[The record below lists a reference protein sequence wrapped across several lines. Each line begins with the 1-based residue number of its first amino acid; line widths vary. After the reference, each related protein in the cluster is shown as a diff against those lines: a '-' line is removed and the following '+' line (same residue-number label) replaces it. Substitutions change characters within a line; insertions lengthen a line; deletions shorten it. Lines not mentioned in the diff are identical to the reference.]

1 MFIGGLHPSLTE
13 ESLRNYF
20 IQFGKIEKVIIMKD
34 KLTGRSRG
42 FGFIIFKD
50 KKTIDKILSY
60 ANCHFLYG
68 KWIECKRAEPKIN
81 NDQQNNNFSLTQNDK
96 FNNEQLNYVNNYKNN
111 VFNFKELIP
120 NKNKLLLEYNN
131 NQIDIS
137 SNQYFQFNLGN
148 NNNDIINNNKTLFN
162 NNQTINSLDNS
173 NFIFKEQNDN
183 TKFQNYFNKY
193 LKNPSLYTNYF
204 HYKLSDFG
212 NEEVSNL
219 NKYKQNTEK
228 IKLFPEERDDKNS
241 SSNSNSKESNEKEKI
256 ENENASS
263 ENDKNCE
270 NNQIENLFGP
280 DRTNIISRSSKS
292 NDSYKPY

>member
-1 MFIGGLHPSLTE
+1 MFVGGLHPSLTE

-50 KKTIDKILSY
+50 KKTIDKILSF

-81 NDQQNNNFSLTQNDK
+81 NNQQKNNLLTEDVIINNNK
-96 FNNEQLNYVNNYKNN
+96 QLNIMKNSENNM
-111 VFNFKELIP
+111 FNFNEIIP
-120 NKNKLLLEYNN
+120 NKSKLLLEYNN
-131 NQIDIS
+131 NQINIS
-137 SNQYFQFNLGN
+137 SNQYFLFNLGN
-148 NNNDIINNNKTLFN
+148 NNNDMINNNKTLIN
-162 NNQTINSLDNS
+162 NNQSVNNLDNP

-183 TKFQNYFNKY
+183 MKFQNYFNKY
-193 LKNPSLYTNYF
+193 LKNPSLYNNYF
-204 HYKLSDFG
+204 HYKLSDIG
-212 NEEVSNL
+212 NGEVSKL
-219 NKYKQNTEK
+219 NIYKQNSEK
-228 IKLFPEERDDKNS
+228 IKLFPEERDEKNS
-241 SSNSNSKESNEKEKI
+241 SSNSKESKEKI

-263 ENDKNCE
+263 DNDKNCE

-280 DRTNIISRSSKS
+280 DRTNLISRSSKS

>member
-1 MFIGGLHPSLTE
+1 MFVGGLHPSLTE

-50 KKTIDKILSY
+50 KKTIDKILSF

-81 NDQQNNNFSLTQNDK
+81 NNQQKNNLLTEDVIINNNK
-96 FNNEQLNYVNNYKNN
+96 QLNIMKNSENYM
-111 VFNFKELIP
+111 FNFNEIIP
-120 NKNKLLLEYNN
+120 NKSKLLLEYNN
-131 NQIDIS
+131 NQTNIS
-137 SNQYFQFNLGN
+137 SNQYFLFNLGN
-148 NNNDIINNNKTLFN
+148 NNNDMINNNKTLIN
-162 NNQTINSLDNS
+162 NNQSVNNLDNP

-183 TKFQNYFNKY
+183 MKFQNYFNKY
-193 LKNPSLYTNYF
+193 LKNPSLYNNYF
-204 HYKLSDFG
+204 HYKLSDIG
-212 NEEVSNL
+212 NGEVSKL
-219 NKYKQNTEK
+219 NIYKQNSEK
-228 IKLFPEERDDKNS
+228 IKLFPEERDEKNS
-241 SSNSNSKESNEKEKI
+241 SSNSKESKEKI

-263 ENDKNCE
+263 DNDKNCE

-280 DRTNIISRSSKS
+280 DRTNLISRSSKS

>member
-13 ESLRNYF
+13 DSLKKYF

-81 NDQQNNNFSLTQNDK
+81 NNQQKNYLLPQNVNYNNKQ
-96 FNNEQLNYVNNYKNN
+96 FNYINNYENN
-111 VFNFKELIP
+111 MFNINELIP
-120 NKNKLLLEYNN
+120 
-131 NQIDIS
+131 
-137 SNQYFQFNLGN
+137 
-148 NNNDIINNNKTLFN
+148 NNDIINDNDMINNNNILIN
-162 NNQTINSLDNS
+162 NNQTINNLNNP
-173 NFIFKEQNDN
+173 NFILKKQNDN
-183 TKFQNYFNKY
+183 MKFQNYFNKY
-193 LKNPSLYTNYF
+193 LKNPSLYNNYF
-204 HYKLSDFG
+204 HYKLSDIG
-212 NEEVSNL
+212 NEEVSKL
-219 NKYKQNTEK
+219 KKYKQNSEK
-228 IKLFPEERDDKNS
+228 IKLFPEERDEKNS
-241 SSNSNSKESNEKEKI
+241 SSSSKESKDIEKI

-263 ENDKNCE
+263 EKDKNNE
-270 NNQIENLFGP
+270 NIQIENLFGP
-280 DRTNIISRSSKS
+280 DRTNIISKSSKS

>member
-13 ESLRNYF
+13 DSLKKYF

-81 NDQQNNNFSLTQNDK
+81 NNQQKNYLLPQNVNYNNKQ
-96 FNNEQLNYVNNYKNN
+96 FNYINNYENN
-111 VFNFKELIP
+111 MFNINELIP

-131 NQIDIS
+131 NHIDRS
-137 SNQYFQFNLGN
+137 SNQYFQSNLGN
-148 NNNDIINNNKTLFN
+148 NNNDMINNNNILIN
-162 NNQTINSLDNS
+162 NNQTINNLNNP
-173 NFIFKEQNDN
+173 NFILKKQNDN
-183 TKFQNYFNKY
+183 MKFQNYFNKY
-193 LKNPSLYTNYF
+193 LKNPSLYNNYF
-204 HYKLSDFG
+204 HYKLSDIG
-212 NEEVSNL
+212 NEEVSKL
-219 NKYKQNTEK
+219 KKYKQNSEK
-228 IKLFPEERDDKNS
+228 IKLFPEERDEKNS
-241 SSNSNSKESNEKEKI
+241 SSSSKESKDIEKI

-263 ENDKNCE
+263 EKDKNNE
-270 NNQIENLFGP
+270 NIQIENLFGP
-280 DRTNIISRSSKS
+280 DRTNIISKSSKS

>member
-1 MFIGGLHPSLTE
+1 MFVGGLHPSLTE

-50 KKTIDKILSY
+50 KKTIDKILSF

-81 NDQQNNNFSLTQNDK
+81 NNQQKNNLLTEDVIINNNK
-96 FNNEQLNYVNNYKNN
+96 QLNIMKNSENNM
-111 VFNFKELIP
+111 FNFNEIIP
-120 NKNKLLLEYNN
+120 NKSKLLLEYNN
-131 NQIDIS
+131 NQINIS
-137 SNQYFQFNLGN
+137 SNQYFLFNLGN
-148 NNNDIINNNKTLFN
+148 NNNDMINNNKTLIN
-162 NNQTINSLDNS
+162 NNQSVNNLDNP

-183 TKFQNYFNKY
+183 MKFQNYFNKY
-193 LKNPSLYTNYF
+193 LRNPSLYNNYF
-204 HYKLSDFG
+204 HYKLSDIG
-212 NEEVSNL
+212 NEEVSKL
-219 NKYKQNTEK
+219 NIYKQNSEK
-228 IKLFPEERDDKNS
+228 IKLFPEERDEKNS
-241 SSNSNSKESNEKEKI
+241 SSNSKESKEKI
-256 ENENASS
+256 DNENASS
-263 ENDKNCE
+263 DNDKNCE

-280 DRTNIISRSSKS
+280 DRTNLISRSSKS